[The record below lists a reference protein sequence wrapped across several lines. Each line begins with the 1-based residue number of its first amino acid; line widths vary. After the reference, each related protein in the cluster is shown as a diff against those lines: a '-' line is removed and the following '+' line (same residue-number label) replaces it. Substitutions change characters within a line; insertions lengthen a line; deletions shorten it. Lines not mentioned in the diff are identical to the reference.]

1 MKRGLKMR
9 CKRIAS
15 GFLALSMTA
24 VLALSDAGAVL
35 AANGD
40 KFFRDAAE
48 FAENMDYSKATSS
61 NASFENHAEDDV
73 VISVFSSEDSDFRSG
88 GMVFLDVNIKNETG
102 TMITDGVLTY
112 KGKGI
117 EPNSAYFES
126 PEEDAVSEGIFEEE
140 AEEDASEASES
151 DGDEI
156 ELIDDLTEEEKA
168 AGLDAPAHGK
178 GTAAGDGQT
187 RTKEVS
193 REAGEDSRNGGNDD
207 PETGEDG
214 QADEEEGEPEDDFL
228 QQLEGIELAPGQIYT
243 ARFVCTIDESV
254 EMAKNQNI
262 RFRFKGKGEEKRIS
276 KEETFRYTVNYL
288 NIDTVKFENG
298 NRVETGEEVI
308 MGIHTS
314 MYDFDAVMADSDV
327 KAELASPSD
336 AQPQPATPSDAES
349 ATPSDAE
356 EIAGIQP
363 ATPSDADWEEDDS
376 EEDEEDDN
384 FVVDLGKTSYE
395 IQMINA
401 KLNDFQIRKALV
413 SDASENMLIC
423 SFRVSKNVKPGV
435 YFGRIIQTSKAKSKS
450 YRSSQSFSLI
460 VTGSGEINL
469 EGMAGKSVVTVTGPV
484 GSFPDANQLAVRVA
498 EVEEE
503 QQAQVDAALEKKSQ
517 EEGIEIKSYKAL
529 DIKIFADGKETEPTG
544 PIQVAFKNVE
554 LEKKAS
560 LVEAAAEAV
569 KEIVAPAEEEE
580 SAIKVFHLDEE
591 AVVAN
596 EMSSMVDEDGTVVM
610 DTDHFS
616 IYVVVDTGKP
626 GGQINLTVQHWGA
639 VETIDGNGTNPG
651 HLQLDTGI
659 DENGRRYGYHTVDD
673 VYNRHTQQIN
683 KINAPIAQIYT
694 PDVVTIP
701 NQKQYDNVEDLS
713 KISLATA
720 EKVYADKNYLI
731 SEICV
736 SEDLSNKDKVTWTQG
751 TYTSYKVQRDGN
763 GKIINTVNGQNVGI
777 TLAKDAV
784 IRFYYT
790 EKTATMDYQPVTFYD
805 HNVSNGG
812 ADSGID
818 AGLNSA
824 ENFTGGS
831 YKMGTGQNASGNKSK
846 WTEELDE
853 NFAPGIGRLNRAN
866 GYDEVGLSADA
877 GIFAG
882 KKTTIYPVIVRNEVL
897 DTLDS
902 NYNLQFNP
910 KIAQPGFFNEKKSNG
925 SAKKGIKRFDNYEL
939 GFARK
944 GDTYILSTVRRNG
957 SETVLRGLE
966 NIRYSAHNGT
976 RLDGGSWSGS
986 NTNIYSNE
994 FWPLDKESYSGMDSK
1009 ITNGSDDKKTHN
1021 WHFGMR
1027 YEFTFRVG
1035 DYDGPMNFY
1044 FRGDDDFWM
1053 FVDGEKVIDLGGIH
1067 SAVGQAVDLRA
1078 WLESHGGLNRD
1089 KAYRMTIY
1097 YMERGGFGS
1106 CCYMQY
1112 TLPNCVPVES
1122 PTVPTTDVTVQKIWD
1137 DHNNP
1142 ARPKTIEVELL
1153 RNGKVIDTQALS
1165 GTGNTWSHTWPD
1177 LPTKDVNNSSISY
1190 SYEVREKV
1198 PAGYSTVTTHSGN
1211 AWTITNTLSPEVKAK
1226 VVKVWDDKNDQD
1238 RNRPDSV
1245 AMQLEWSKDNG
1256 STWNNYPGNE
1266 GFHEVTSAENWTYE
1280 FLHLPKYSGNTEVRY
1295 RVRELRN
1302 GSVVKLNL
1310 NDALPGKRTE
1320 AGTNWN
1326 YKVTGIVD
1334 TVETPT
1340 GNNGNLRAVTT
1351 ITNSYIPQVT
1361 YRKVKKTWAEVPGY
1375 LETFVK
1381 IGLYT
1386 TDENGN
1392 NPEPVLNLPNNQ
1404 QNPVTLD
1411 KAAGGAANAA
1421 YTWKNLPKYRDG
1433 IEIKYAIYEL
1443 DGDNLR
1449 TDRISSNGVYT
1460 LDGYDY
1466 TVDIGNPSVGNTDK
1480 DRVTEITNT
1489 LLKAKLRL
1497 VKEVQ
1502 NPENLENE
1510 PIDTAYKFM
1519 INLRE
1524 NDDDR
1529 SLYTSAA
1536 LGNGEEPD
1544 DFIEIIPPHD
1554 GKSFMVEEI
1563 VPMEYEMTG
1572 MNGAW
1577 STGTASGSLPA
1588 DRFTYHSASE
1598 YAVVT
1603 VKPGD
1608 DITVT
1613 VVNVPEHKGYFHHTA
1628 SVTNTHQGVT
1638 GGFVKNDD
1646 YKEAPKGTTPVSSP
1660 TSADLRA
1667 VMPKRIKTSEQDDE
1681 DVKIV

>member
-560 LVEAAAEAV
+560 LVEAAAEVV

-616 IYVVVDTGKP
+616 IYIVVNVPDVKEVPVHVEHYANVVEWQMSGGKVAEPVVRDRMYP
-626 GGQINLTVQHWGA
+626 GADNNGQYVMREKKIYADDNLTLPNGA
-639 VETIDGNGTNPG
+639 G
-651 HLQLDTGI
+651 TGI
-659 DENGRRYGYHTVDD
+659 DYTVAVSQWSKVALGGNYRVKSVTVTNANYPNGQTFAEDNTERKIYLSASNNVIKINYETTTGTMEGYAGFHD
-673 VYNRHTQQIN
+673 YNVAILGRTGDGKHGVLNTERVGIN
-683 KINAPIAQIYT
+683 KVDSNTSTSGSSDRIGVGIYGSDGANIFHNYGGAPNSVHGVATTGIPKNTLAGDQIQFNYPDPGLFRARDIITRETYRDGSQVDYIAKKYLPNYKLGFNRNGDTYT
-694 PDVVTIP
+694 LEYVKNSSDGMLIG
-701 NQKQYDNVEDLS
+701 NLS
-713 KISLATA
+713 KI
-720 EKVYADKNYLI
+720 
-731 SEICV
+731 
-736 SEDLSNKDKVTWTQG
+736 
-751 TYTSYKVQRDGN
+751 R
-763 GKIINTVNGQNVGI
+763 
-777 TLAKDAV
+777 
-784 IRFYYT
+784 
-790 EKTATMDYQPVTFYD
+790 KTHT
-805 HNVSNGG
+805 
-812 ADSGID
+812 
-818 AGLNSA
+818 
-824 ENFTGGS
+824 
-831 YKMGTGQNASGNKSK
+831 
-846 WTEELDE
+846 
-853 NFAPGIGRLNRAN
+853 
-866 GYDEVGLSADA
+866 
-877 GIFAG
+877 
-882 KKTTIYPVIVRNEVL
+882 
-897 DTLDS
+897 
-902 NYNLQFNP
+902 NP
-910 KIAQPGFFNEKKSNG
+910 
-925 SAKKGIKRFDNYEL
+925 L
-939 GFARK
+939 
-944 GDTYILSTVRRNG
+944 
-957 SETVLRGLE
+957 
-966 NIRYSAHNGT
+966 
-976 RLDGGSWSGS
+976 
-986 NTNIYSNE
+986 YSNL
-994 FWPLDKESYSGMDSK
+994 FWPLDDVNYDNAVYGKNRDFNYGNNYGFSENDEAK
-1009 ITNGSDDKKTHN
+1009 IIGDYNVKHN
-1021 WHFGMR
+1021 WFFGMR
-1027 YEFTFRVG
+1027 YDFEFVLG
-1035 DYDGPMNFY
+1035 DYVGPLNYY
-1044 FRGDDDFWM
+1044 FRGDDDFWL
-1053 FVDGEKVIDLGGIH
+1053 FVDGKLVTDVDLGGVH
-1067 SAVGQAVDLRA
+1067 SSMGAYVDLASWMSRNI
-1078 WLESHGGLNRD
+1078 SNYND
-1089 KAYRMTIY
+1089 KNAVHTMSVFF
-1097 YMERGGFGS
+1097 MERGGYGS
-1106 CCYMQY
+1106 CCYMSF
-1112 TLPNCVPVES
+1112 TLPNVTS
-1122 PTVPTTDVTVQKIWD
+1122 IPTPKSETVSRTVTKKWVDGNNADKQRPEFIYVQLKQ
-1137 DHNNP
+1137 NNK
-1142 ARPKTIEVELL
+1142 AFGAAVRLDST
-1153 RNGKVIDTQALS
+1153 NNWT
-1165 GTGNTWSHTWPD
+1165 HTWNN
-1177 LPTKDVNNSSISY
+1177 LPK
-1190 SYEVREKV
+1190 
-1198 PAGYSTVTTHSGN
+1198 YSTVNSNDECRYTVEEVSALPGYTTSYTTSDSGEDM
-1211 AWTITNTLSPEVKAK
+1211 TITNTLLTDVMVKKQWSGPQGTSVKAGLF
-1226 VVKVWDDKNDQD
+1226 DADG
-1238 RNRPDSV
+1238 NRV
-1245 AMQLEWSKDNG
+1245 NGKQLLTLDAGNGWSAGWSD
-1256 STWNNYPGNE
+1256 
-1266 GFHEVTSAENWTYE
+1266 
-1280 FLHLPKYSGNTEVRY
+1280 LPKYGTDNKKIVYIPYEVDASGNKIEQGMAIEDGKYIVSYNSDHSVITNTYNYKSVSVKKEWEDYDNAYDTRPEKLKVRLY
-1295 RVRELRN
+1295 QN
-1302 GSVVKLNL
+1302 GS
-1310 NDALPGKRTE
+1310 E
-1320 AGTNWN
+1320 
-1326 YKVTGIVD
+1326 Y
-1334 TVETPT
+1334 
-1340 GNNGNLRAVTT
+1340 GNIA
-1351 ITNSYIPQVT
+1351 
-1361 YRKVKKTWAEVPGY
+1361 
-1375 LETFVK
+1375 
-1381 IGLYT
+1381 
-1386 TDENGN
+1386 
-1392 NPEPVLNLPNNQ
+1392 VLNADN
-1404 QNPVTLD
+1404 
-1411 KAAGGAANAA
+1411 GWA
-1421 YTWKNLPKYRDG
+1421 YTWEDIPQKANADSTPYVYIVK
-1433 IEIKYAIYEL
+1433 EL
-1443 DGDNLR
+1443 DSAGSPVKDG
-1449 TDRISSNGVYT
+1449 TAVVFGSGSDYEYT
-1460 LDGYDY
+1460 ASYKGG
-1466 TVDIGNPSVGNTDK
+1466 TGTASAPFIIK
-1480 DRVTEITNT
+1480 NT
-1489 LLKAKLRL
+1489 LRIAKLRL
-1497 VKEVQ
+1497 HKFVTNTDQ
-1502 NPENLENE
+1502 NGNVVANE
-1510 PIDTAYKFM
+1510 PIDTAYKFL
-1519 INLRE
+1519 IRVKDHNG
-1524 NDDDR
+1524 NI
-1529 SLYTSAA
+1529 YTTAA
-1536 LGNGEEPD
+1536 LGHDETSGTIVLIPPASGE
-1544 DFIEIIPPHD
+1544 DFAIEEIIP
-1554 GKSFMVEEI
+1554 
-1563 VPMEYEMTG
+1563 MEYTMTG
-1572 MNGAW
+1572 MSSKQAVLG
-1577 STGTASGSLPA
+1577 GSGNH
-1588 DRFTYHSASE
+1588 RT
-1598 YAVVT
+1598 VT

-1613 VVNVPEHKGYFHHTA
+1613 LTNQPNHEGYFHRTA
-1628 SVTNTHQGVT
+1628 SVTNKKNVQDESFHQAADYGEEPVEGT
-1638 GGFVKNDD
+1638 GRNIPAFNSKDIVAVVDKKMKFSKHDMEEGDD
-1646 YKEAPKGTTPVSSP
+1646 LCG
-1660 TSADLRA
+1660 
-1667 VMPKRIKTSEQDDE
+1667 
-1681 DVKIV
+1681 